1 MAVLNSTEA
10 APLPPSGASSL
21 NAKKEWLKPEVRM
34 LSAGEAE
41 NSANPGGGDGVF
53 SSGS

>member
-1 MAVLNSTEA
+1 MTVLNSTGA
-10 APLPPSGASSL
+10 AASTATRSPG
-21 NAKKEWLKPEVRM
+21 AKKEWLKPEVRI

-41 NSANPGGGDGVF
+41 NSANPGGGDGAF